1 MDKIYKVVITGYV
14 IQKEYM
20 DEPEAW
26 DWGEFLGSERFV
38 DTPEVTITEMVE
50 EVKGEDGQ
58 N

>member
-14 IQKEYM
+14 VQKEYM
-20 DEPEAW
+20 DKPEAW

-50 EVKGEDGQ
+50 EVIA
-58 N
+58 